1 MSTPSASASPGKGGS
16 VLSVF
21 PPKENALQQLF
32 GESRKAIVGVI
43 HSRPLPGA
51 PRYRGESLE
60 DVYDFAVAEGV
71 RYAQG
76 GVHGLIVENHWDIPF
91 AKPEDIGMETAA
103 AMAVMA
109 DRVTAEVG
117 IPVGINVLANGVE
130 CSLAVAKASGAAF
143 IRSNQWVNAYVAN
156 EGFVE
161 GAAPRAARYRALLRG
176 QEVKFFADVHVKHG
190 SHAIVADRSLEEQV
204 LDAEFFD
211 ADVLIAT
218 GQRTGGETDL
228 AELEAIKTAA
238 SLPVVIGSG
247 LTAENAK
254 RILSVA
260 DGAIVASSLKEDGNW
275 WSQVSTEK
283 VKRLIGVVASL

>member
-1 MSTPSASASPGKGGS
+1 MG
-16 VLSVF
+16 VF
-21 PPKENALQQLF
+21 PPKENALRQIF
-32 GESRKAIVGVI
+32 GQARKAIVGVI
-43 HSRPLPGA
+43 HSKPLPGS
-51 PRYRGESLE
+51 PRFRGEPLE
-60 DVYDFAVAEGV
+60 NVYDFAVAEGV
-71 RYAQG
+71 RYAEG

-91 AKPEDIGMETAA
+91 AKPGDLGPETAA

-109 DRVTAEVG
+109 DRVRSEVG
-117 IPVGINVLANGVE
+117 VPVGINVLANGVE
-130 CSLAVAKASGAAF
+130 CSLAVAKAAGAAF
-143 IRSNQWVNAYVAN
+143 VRSNQWVNAYVAN

-161 GAAPRAARYRALLRG
+161 GAAPAATRYRSLLRG
-176 QEVKFFADVHVKHG
+176 EEVKFFTDVHVKHG

-228 AELEAIKTAA
+228 TELEEIKAAA

-247 LTAENAK
+247 LTAENAE
-254 RILSVA
+254 RILGVA

-275 WSQVSTEK
+275 WSPVSTEK
-283 VKRLIGVVASL
+283 VKRLMELVDSV